1 MTRSSLCAFSLHWPS
16 PRWLPNTTLV
26 RVAPFCEETFP
37 YLDFSIVRDTVA
49 PQVGKVIQSTSELY
63 THMRQRLTLFF
74 LALLKLSEETD
85 LDILNSCMETMVDRY
100 QTELL
105 PVAAD
110 LTARLV
116 RLYPFASMSQA

>member
-1 MTRSSLCAFSLHWPS
+1 MSAS
-16 PRWLPNTTLV
+16 P
-26 RVAPFCEETFP
+26 
-37 YLDFSIVRDTVA
+37 
-49 PQVGKVIQSTSELY
+49 
-63 THMRQRLTLFF
+63 
-74 LALLKLSEETD
+74 ALLKLSEETD

-116 RLYPFASMSQA
+116 RLPTYLSILYDQTDI

>member
-1 MTRSSLCAFSLHWPS
+1 MFTCD
-16 PRWLPNTTLV
+16 V
-26 RVAPFCEETFP
+26 
-37 YLDFSIVRDTVA
+37 
-49 PQVGKVIQSTSELY
+49 
-63 THMRQRLTLFF
+63 
-74 LALLKLSEETD
+74 ALLKLSEETD

-116 RLYPFASMSQA
+116 SSILPMFGNLS

>member
-1 MTRSSLCAFSLHWPS
+1 MSVFPGFSPS
-16 PRWLPNTTLV
+16 PYAYRGY
-26 RVAPFCEETFP
+26 A
-37 YLDFSIVRDTVA
+37 
-49 PQVGKVIQSTSELY
+49 
-63 THMRQRLTLFF
+63 
-74 LALLKLSEETD
+74 ALLKLSEETD

-116 RLYPFASMSQA
+116 SCDIPSDRFI